1 MYEMEGT
8 KQGNNCVTKSYTN
21 VQHASIVHEVWAFCQ
36 CHFCECFDKKW
47 NKDKFI
53 FYFVMEKIDSN
64 STILAISFIITN
76 TLLYAIENT
85 LVLHKYG
92 DSTFV

>member
-1 MYEMEGT
+1 MYNMLQLYMKCGLFVNAT
-8 KQGNNCVTKSYTN
+8 
-21 VQHASIVHEVWAFCQ
+21 
-36 CHFCECFDKKW
+36 FCECFDKKW

-53 FYFVMEKIDSN
+53 VYFVIEKIDSN
-64 STILAISFIITN
+64 STILAISFIIRI